1 MITGI
6 TNLTSKNDFGRPI
19 AEQPASYSGNMQ
31 KTFLYIGKSANK
43 TDKCLSFF
51 DSSHNTAS
59 LFLAKEHLLFLKA
72 AGHNLPDVIIIDIAF
87 NRDQLLKFTQF
98 LNSNSWS
105 SVIPVIY
112 NETALNKTH
121 LPQLKDIGL
130 ADDIV
135 NISDYCN
142 ELYKKASFL
151 RKVKLHPH
159 HKAIP
164 SGSIAAQDDVNRIS
178 YWKRSFDVLIASFL
192 LILLSPVFLFIIVAI
207 KLESKGPAIYTSK
220 RAGRGFKVFNFFK
233 FRTMIADAETKVA
246 ELSALNLYGNGN
258 DASSTTFFKIKD
270 DPRITKVGA
279 FLRNTSLDE
288 LPQLINV
295 LKGEMSIVGNRP
307 LPLYEAA
314 TLTTNEGAE
323 RFLAPAGITG
333 LWQVT
338 KRGREDMSAEER
350 LSLDIDYAR
359 NHGFASDLRILLCT
373 PTALFQKTNV

>member
-1 MITGI
+1 MITGTTI
-6 TNLTSKNDFGRPI
+6 LHSQNDFVQHI
-19 AEQPASYSGNMQ
+19 TEQPPSYSE
-31 KTFLYIGKSANK
+31 KAEKAFLYIGKSANK
-43 TDKCLSFF
+43 TSKCLSFF
-51 DSSHNTAS
+51 DSSHNSVS
-59 LFLAKEHLLFLKA
+59 LFLAKEHLLSLHS
-72 AGHNLPDVIIIDIAF
+72 AGHTLPDVIIIDIPF
-87 NRDQLLKFTQF
+87 NNDQLFKFREF
-98 LNSNSWS
+98 LNSNCWS
-105 SVIPVIY
+105 ASIPVIY
-112 NETALNKTH
+112 NETALNKKQ
-121 LPQLKDIGL
+121 LPQLKEIGL

-151 RKVKLHPH
+151 KKVKSHSRQ
-159 HKAIP
+159 KATQLT
-164 SGSIAAQDDVNRIS
+164 SISSSSEINKIS
-178 YWKRSFDVLIASFL
+178 YWKRGFDIVIASLLLIA
-192 LILLSPVFLFIIVAI
+192 LSPVFLLIVIAI

-233 FRTMIADAETKVA
+233 FRTMVADAEDKVV
-246 ELSALNLYGNGN
+246 ELSALNLYGNN
-258 DASSTTFFKIKD
+258 SNTSTFFKIKD

-307 LPLYEAA
+307 LPLYEASA
-314 TLTTNEGAE
+314 LTTNEGAE

-359 NHGFASDLRILLCT
+359 NHGFASDFRILLST

>member
-1 MITGI
+1 MITG
-6 TNLTSKNDFGRPI
+6 TTFLSPSDVVQHN
-19 AEQPASYSGNMQ
+19 AELPATHLNSSEKG
-31 KTFLYIGKSANK
+31 FLYIGRAANR
-43 TDKCLSFF
+43 TSKCLSFF
-51 DSSHNTAS
+51 DRRHNTVS
-59 LFLAKEHLLFLKA
+59 LFLAREHLLRLKSI
-72 AGHNLPDVIIIDIAF
+72 GDNLPDVIIIDIPF
-87 NRDQLLKFTQF
+87 NYDQLIKFNEF
-98 LNSNSWS
+98 LHSHAWS
-105 SVIPVIY
+105 SVIPIIY
-112 NETALNKTH
+112 NETALNKKQLT
-121 LPQLKDIGL
+121 QLKAIGV

-135 NISDYCN
+135 NVSDYCN

-151 RKVKLHPH
+151 KKVKSHAYQKKVFSNGAT
-159 HKAIP
+159 KATEI
-164 SGSIAAQDDVNRIS
+164 NKIS
-178 YWKRSFDVLIASFL
+178 YLKRIFDILLATFL
-192 LILLSPVFLFIIVAI
+192 LALLIPVFIFIIIAI

-233 FRTMIADAETKVA
+233 FRTMVADAENRVG
-246 ELSALNLYGNGN
+246 ELSEFNLYGSETNS
-258 DASSTTFFKIKD
+258 ASFFKIKN
-270 DPRITKVGA
+270 DPRITRVGA

-307 LPLYEAA
+307 LPLYEAS

-359 NHGFASDLRILLCT
+359 NHGFISDFRILLST

>member
-1 MITGI
+1 MITGTTI
-6 TNLTSKNDFGRPI
+6 LHSQNDVVQDIPGQHTSYAEKN
-19 AEQPASYSGNMQ
+19 E

-43 TDKCLSFF
+43 TNKCLSFF
-51 DSSHNTAS
+51 DKSHNSVS
-59 LFLAKEHLLFLKA
+59 LFLAKEHLLFLKSS
-72 AGHNLPDVIIIDIAF
+72 GRNLPDVIIIDIPF
-87 NRDQLLKFTQF
+87 NKDQFLKFSEF

-105 SVIPVIY
+105 SIIPVIY
-112 NETALNKTH
+112 NETALNKKF
-121 LPQLKDIGL
+121 LPELKTIGL

-151 RKVKLHPH
+151 RKVKAHSR
-159 HKAIP
+159 HKATSLASMSSPNEAKKIGY
-164 SGSIAAQDDVNRIS
+164 S
-178 YWKRSFDVLIASFL
+178 KRVFDILIATSLLIVLFPVFL
-192 LILLSPVFLFIIVAI
+192 LIIIAI
-207 KLESKGPAIYTSK
+207 KLESKGPAIYQSK

-233 FRTMIADAETKVA
+233 FRTMIADAENKVA
-246 ELSALNLYGNGN
+246 ELSALNLYGN
-258 DASSTTFFKIKD
+258 DTSSTTFFKIKD
-270 DPRITKVGA
+270 DPRITKVGS

-307 LPLYEAA
+307 LPLYEASA
-314 TLTTNEGAE
+314 LTTNEGAE

-359 NHGFASDLRILLCT
+359 NHGFASDFKILLCT

>member
-1 MITGI
+1 MITG
-6 TNLTSKNDFGRPI
+6 TTLLSQNDFVQHIP
-19 AEQPASYSGNMQ
+19 EQPIPSLANAE

-43 TDKCLSFF
+43 TNKCLTFF
-51 DSSHNTAS
+51 DKSHNTVS
-59 LFLAKEHLLFLKA
+59 LFLAKEHLLFLQA
-72 AGHNLPDVIIIDIAF
+72 GGHNLPDVIIIDIAF
-87 NRDQLLKFTQF
+87 NKDQLLKFSGF
-98 LNSNSWS
+98 LNSNTWS
-105 SVIPVIY
+105 SGIPVIY
-112 NETALNKTH
+112 NETALYKKH
-121 LPQLKDIGL
+121 LPQLKAIGL

-151 RKVKLHPH
+151 KKVKSHSH
-159 HKAIP
+159 QKATQ
-164 SGSIAAQDDVNRIS
+164 STSITSSEVSKIG
-178 YWKRSFDVLIASFL
+178 YWKRSFDIIIATSL
-192 LILLSPVFLFIIVAI
+192 LIVLSPIILFIIIAI

-233 FRTMIADAETKVA
+233 FRTMIADAENQVG
-246 ELSALNLYGNGN
+246 ELSALNLYGN
-258 DASSTTFFKIKD
+258 DTRTTTFFKIKD

-307 LPLYEAA
+307 LPLYEASA
-314 TLTTNEGAE
+314 LTTNEGAE

-350 LSLDIDYAR
+350 LNLDITYAR
-359 NHGFASDLRILLCT
+359 NQNLLKDFKILLHT
-373 PTALFQKTNV
+373 PSALFQKTNV